1 MANDSII
8 IKKKKVSG
16 HGGHHGGSWK
26 VAYADFVTAMMAFF
40 MVMWIMGLS
49 DDTKASI
56 SGYFNDPN
64 GFMKNPPKSK
74 NVITAI
80 SGVNKAKSSSSQTT
94 SKADGLGDFQGLQVS
109 MAQDGQLIQTE
120 IKQKIASIPDLK
132 NMLDHIE
139 VSIGKDGIRV
149 ELLEDQGSVF
159 FQSGQSVVSP
169 VGRQLLKKLAPVLV
183 GTQRNITVEGHTDA
197 QPYAGNIMTNWEL
210 SGQRAI
216 AVRQVLAYSGVPT
229 SRFRGVTGFADTKLK
244 FPLKP
249 LSPKNRRVTLL
260 LPWEKSLDV
269 NPTKEANKA
278 IKANIAPNAIDKV
291 PSIKPDLS
299 SGH

>member
-64 GFMKNPPKSK
+64 GFMKNPPRSK

-80 SGVNKAKSSSSQTT
+80 NGVNKAKASSNQTSS
-94 SKADGLGDFQGLQVS
+94 KDGLGDFQGIQVS
-109 MAQDGQLIQTE
+109 TAQDGQLIQVE
-120 IKQKIASIPDLK
+120 IQKQIAGIPDLK
-132 NMLDHIE
+132 KMLDHIE
-139 VSIGKDGIRV
+139 VSIGQDGIHI
-149 ELLEDQGSVF
+149 ELLEDKGSVF
-159 FQSGQSVVSP
+159 FQSGQSVISP
-169 VGRQLLKKLAPVLV
+169 MGRRIIKQLTPVLKN
-183 GTQRNITVEGHTDA
+183 TERTIIVEGHTDA
-197 QPYAGNIMTNWEL
+197 QPYAGLVMTNWEL
-210 SGQRAI
+210 SGDRAR
-216 AVRQVLAYSGVPT
+216 AVRQALANDGFPPD
-229 SRFRGVTGFADTKLK
+229 RFRGVTGYADTKLK
-244 FPLKP
+244 FPGKP

-260 LPWEKSLDV
+260 LPWEKPQNISQ
-269 NPTKEANKA
+269 TKDANRA
-278 IKANIAPNAIDKV
+278 IKANIAPEPIDKV
-291 PSIKPDLS
+291 PSVKPDLHS
-299 SGH
+299 HD

>member
-64 GFMKNPPKSK
+64 GFMKNPPRSK

-80 SGVNKAKSSSSQTT
+80 NGVNKAKASSNQTSS
-94 SKADGLGDFQGLQVS
+94 KDGLGDFQGIQVS
-109 MAQDGQLIQTE
+109 TAQDGQLIQVE
-120 IKQKIASIPDLK
+120 IQKQIAGIPDLK
-132 NMLDHIE
+132 KMLDHIE
-139 VSIGKDGIRV
+139 VSIGQDGIHI
-149 ELLEDQGSVF
+149 ELLEDKGSVF
-159 FQSGQSVVSP
+159 FQSGQSVISP
-169 VGRQLLKKLAPVLV
+169 MGRRIIKRLTPVLKNTERTIV
-183 GTQRNITVEGHTDA
+183 VEGHTDA
-197 QPYAGNIMTNWEL
+197 QPYAGMVMTNWEL
-210 SGQRAI
+210 SGDRAR
-216 AVRQVLAYSGVPT
+216 AVRQALANDGFPPD
-229 SRFRGVTGFADTKLK
+229 RFRGVTGYADTKLK
-244 FPLKP
+244 FPGKP

-260 LPWEKSLDV
+260 LPWEKPQNISQ
-269 NPTKEANKA
+269 TKDANRA
-278 IKANIAPNAIDKV
+278 IKANIAPEPIEKV
-291 PSIKPDLS
+291 PSVKPDLHS
-299 SGH
+299 HE

>member
-49 DDTKASI
+49 DDTKANI

-64 GFMKNPPKSK
+64 GFMKNPPQSK

-80 SGVNKAKSSSSQTT
+80 AGVNKAKNASQET
-94 SKADGLGDFQGLQVS
+94 SKKGEGLGDYQGVQVS
-109 MAQDGQLIQTE
+109 IAQDGAMIKDE
-120 IKQKIASIPDLK
+120 IVKQIRGIPDLSK
-132 NMLDHIE
+132 MLKHIE
-139 VSIGKDGIRV
+139 VSIGKEGIRI

-159 FQSGQSVVSP
+159 FESGQSVVSP
-169 VGRQLLKKLAPVLV
+169 IGRRLLKKLAPVLID
-183 GTQRNITVEGHTDA
+183 TDRNITVEGHTDA

-210 SGQRAI
+210 SGERAI
-216 AVRQVLAYSGVPT
+216 AVRQVLAYAGVPT
-229 SRFRGVTGFADTKLK
+229 SRFKGVTGFADTKLK
-244 FPLKP
+244 FPNKP
-249 LSPKNRRVTLL
+249 LSPMNRRVTLL
-260 LPWEKSLDV
+260 LPWDKV
-269 NPTKEANKA
+269 NGASPGKDMRRA
-278 IKANIAPNAIDKV
+278 IKANIAPPAVEKV
-291 PSIKPDLS
+291 PSIKPDLQ

>member
-49 DDTKASI
+49 DETKMSI

-64 GFMKNPPKSK
+64 GFMKNPPRSK

-80 SGVNKAKSSSSQTT
+80 NGVNKAKSASDQTST
-94 SKADGLGDFQGLQVS
+94 KGQGLGDFQGLSVTT
-109 MAQDGQLIQTE
+109 AGEGQLIQTQ
-120 IKQKIASIPDLK
+120 IQKQIAGIPDLK
-132 NMLDHIE
+132 KMLDHIE
-139 VSIGKDGIRV
+139 VTVGIDGIRI
-149 ELLEDQGSVF
+149 ELLEDRGSVF

-169 VGRQLLKKLAPVLV
+169 VGRRLIKTLAPVLID
-183 GTQRNITVEGHTDA
+183 TQRNIAVEGHTDA
-197 QPYAGNIMTNWEL
+197 QPYSGNIMTNWEL

-229 SRFRGVTGFADTKLK
+229 ARFRGVTGFADTKLK
-244 FPLKP
+244 YPLKP
-249 LSPKNRRVTLL
+249 LSPKNRRVSLL
-260 LPWEKSLDV
+260 LPWDKSLQIS
-269 NPTKEANKA
+269 PTKEANNA
-278 IKANIAPNAIDKV
+278 LKANIAPEAINKV
-291 PSIKPDLS
+291 PSIRPNLS
-299 SGH
+299 EGH

>member
-80 SGVNKAKSSSSQTT
+80 SGVNKSKTASNQTNATGKGVGDAVGLEVATAKE
-94 SKADGLGDFQGLQVS
+94 
-109 MAQDGQLIQTE
+109 GQAIQLE
-120 IKQKIASIPDLK
+120 IKKKIIGIPDLK
-132 NMLDHIE
+132 GMLDHIE
-139 VSIGKDGIRV
+139 VFVGRDGIRI
-149 ELLEDQGSVF
+149 ELLEDKGSVM
-159 FQSGQSVVSP
+159 FQTGQSVVTP
-169 VGRQLLKKLAPVLV
+169 KGRALIKKLAPILA
-183 GTQRNITVEGHTDA
+183 GTQRNIKVEGHTDA

-210 SGQRAI
+210 SGQRAM
-216 AVRQVLAYSGVPT
+216 AVRQALAFDGIPAKRFQGV
-229 SRFRGVTGFADTKLK
+229 VACADTKLK
-244 FPLKP
+244 YPNKP

-260 LPWEKSLDV
+260 LPWEMPTDIDR
-269 NPTKEANKA
+269 TKEANRA
-278 IKANIAPNAIDKV
+278 IRTSIAPPPIEKV
-291 PSIKPDLS
+291 PAVKPELHD
-299 SGH
+299 GE

>member
-64 GFMKNPPKSK
+64 GFMKNPPRSK

-80 SGVNKAKSSSSQTT
+80 NGVNKAKASSNQTSS
-94 SKADGLGDFQGLQVS
+94 KDGLGDYQGLSVS
-109 MAQDGQLIQTE
+109 TAQEGQLIQKE
-120 IKQKIASIPDLK
+120 ITKQIIGIPDLK
-132 NMLDHIE
+132 KMLDHIE
-139 VSIGKDGIRV
+139 VSVGQDGIRI
-149 ELLEDQGSVF
+149 ELLEDKGSVF

-169 VGRQLLKKLAPVLV
+169 TGRLILKKLSPVLV
-183 GTQRNITVEGHTDA
+183 GTERFIKVEGHTDA
-197 QPYAGNIMTNWEL
+197 QPYAGKVMTNWEL
-210 SGQRAI
+210 SGQRAM
-216 AVRQVLAYSGVPT
+216 AVRQILALTGVPT
-229 SRFRGVTGFADTKLK
+229 DRFKGVVGLADTALK
-244 FPLKP
+244 IPGKP

-260 LPWEKSLDV
+260 LPWEKA
-269 NPTKEANKA
+269 TKLNRTQEANRA
-278 IKANIAPNAIDKV
+278 IKANIAPEAVDKV
-291 PSIKPDLS
+291 PSVKPDLHS
-299 SGH
+299 HD